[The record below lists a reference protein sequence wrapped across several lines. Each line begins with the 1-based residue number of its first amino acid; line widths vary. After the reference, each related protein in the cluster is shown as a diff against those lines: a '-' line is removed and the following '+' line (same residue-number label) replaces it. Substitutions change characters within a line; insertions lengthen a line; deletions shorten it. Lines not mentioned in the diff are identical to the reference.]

1 MPRRDSQE
9 TLVDSD
15 EENAEPMELLEDE
28 EGGDNPFFSSQ
39 APELTQDINPVK
51 DAERTNLMNLSGR
64 QREKAILDL
73 SRLILFKALTGD
85 SIDRAKCIK
94 EANIQDAKIS
104 TAAFD
109 EANLRLQHCFGFQ
122 LRRIP
127 AWMEAYKMSKALKD
141 RYYVTNIVLDDSGH
155 HSRQLHSTHA
165 PTAIQ
170 HGFLMLVLAFCYCKG
185 QARND
190 GSRWIIDRD
199 LYSLLHRLD
208 ENLPPEPPLPGSKR
222 KTTTTVTANTP
233 NVDALLELFVHRNYL
248 LKEKV
253 DPTTMNNDTTLL
265 DEHTVCYSMG
275 PRAGIEIGRKQILY
289 FCAEILDEDVTPGM
303 IQELE
308 GDEEEEE
315 GEFA

>member
-9 TLVDSD
+9 TIVDSD
-15 EENAEPMELLEDE
+15 EENNEPMELLED
-28 EGGDNPFFSSQ
+28 DTTDSPLFSSQ

-51 DAERTNLMNLSGR
+51 DAERTNLMNLSVT
-64 QREKAILDL
+64 QREKAIHDL

-94 EANIQDAKIS
+94 EANIQDAKIT

-127 AWMEAYKMSKALKD
+127 AWMEAYKSISKTLKE
-141 RYYVTNIVLDDSGH
+141 RYYVMNAVQDDTGH
-155 HSRQLHSTHA
+155 HSRQLHSG
-165 PTAIQ
+165 AIE
-170 HGFLMLVLAFCYCKG
+170 HGLLMLVLAFCYCKG

-190 GSRWIIDRD
+190 GSRWMYDGD
-199 LYSLLHRLD
+199 LYRLLHRLD
-208 ENLPPEPPLPGSKR
+208 ENLPNEPPAPGSKR
-222 KTTTTVTANTP
+222 KQGSSTVTGNTP
-233 NVDALLELFVHRNYL
+233 NVDVLLEQFVHRNYL

-253 DPTTMNNDTTLL
+253 VGDPDLPENA
-265 DEHTVCYSMG
+265 VFYSMG
-275 PRAGIEIGRKQILY
+275 PRAGIEIGRKQVLY
-289 FCAEILDEDVTPGM
+289 FCAEILDEEVTPGM

-308 GDEEEEE
+308 GEE
-315 GEFA
+315 GDEDWV